1 MELYMWDFIGGY
13 ADNDLAVIYENRDEL
28 SKICDRILEGCR
40 DTYIRNDAIVMKG
53 EILHIGGKTAQFFF
67 LNPLWSKLDET

>member
-1 MELYMWDFIGGY
+1 MWDFIGGY

-53 EILHIGGKTAQFFF
+53 EILHTGGKTAQFF
-67 LNPLWSKLDET
+67 LSKSIVVKIYFGKNDN